1 MIVDCLSS
9 FKTYVK
15 LHQHF
20 ATILDFLGKN
30 SLNALE
36 EKTYPL
42 LGEDIFLSIN
52 CYKTQTDKDFE
63 AHKQYIDVQMVLEG
77 AECIE
82 WCPLNKTQIQ
92 TTYDTDKD
100 IMFLSG
106 IGQKFVATKDLF
118 FIFFPEDAHK
128 PGLPIQAPE
137 YVKKAVFKIKV

>member
-63 AHKQYIDVQMVLEG
+63 AHKRYIDIQMVLKGIEY
-77 AECIE
+77 IE
-82 WCPLNKTQIQ
+82 WCPLSQTQIK
-92 TTYDTDKD
+92 TAYDNNKD

-106 IGQKFVATKDLF
+106 SGQKIEATKDLF
-118 FIFFPEDAHK
+118 FIFFPKDAHR
-128 PGLPIQAPE
+128 PGLPIQTPE
-137 YVKKAVFKIKV
+137 YVKKAVFKIKL